1 MSIKKLIVLV
11 CAAAALYACF
21 QLFPGGTAA
30 LAQTTQLD
38 YSDRRMPLP
47 AFELPIPQD
56 RAEREYLGLS
66 DKGTFKVGD
75 IKSQIVI
82 IEIFSFYCPI
92 CQVHAPLVHEVYE
105 KIKAR
110 ADLKEKIRMIGIA
123 ATNTAFEARSFKE
136 TYNIPFPV
144 FSDEEGEIALLLGV
158 KYTPTF
164 IGVKVD
170 GKGGQ
175 EQFYFLPKVFTNPT
189 RFIEDIMKTSGLE

>member
-1 MSIKKLIVLV
+1 MSIKKLIVPV

-21 QLFPGGTAA
+21 QLFREERPLWPRINAVG
-30 LAQTTQLD
+30 LL
-38 YSDRRMPLP
+38 DRRMPLP

-110 ADLKEKIRMIGIA
+110 ADLCWR
-123 ATNTAFEARSFKE
+123 R
-136 TYNIPFPV
+136 
-144 FSDEEGEIALLLGV
+144 
-158 KYTPTF
+158 
-164 IGVKVD
+164 
-170 GKGGQ
+170 
-175 EQFYFLPKVFTNPT
+175 
-189 RFIEDIMKTSGLE
+189 